1 MINQHAFTTV
11 FSALFSEWGWAVAL
25 GCILGGVSALI
36 AVAACKLLERFRD
49 SAVQH
54 ALLAEYEQQCETQ
67 RLAREALEEKQC
79 ALACDLHHLWDDVN
93 SLAYALHGTTRQL
106 QDALWASRQQLGKP
120 MPVLTLPESHRPFYT
135 ELTALTHALLHL
147 GAQLDSARVE
157 WTDLE
162 FYRAWVKDLRE
173 RFRSFQLKNKHD
185 RQYVRQKLA
194 EIQELHGLIGQC
206 WEQTKFNPFYQRI
219 PGKIFILETLLDGNL
234 IAAKELLPS
243 IESLTSELEFLMSCY
258 KEDESYMSIL

>member
-1 MINQHAFTTV
+1 MINQQAFHTV

-25 GCILGGVSALI
+25 GCILGGTLTLL
-36 AVAACKLLERFRD
+36 AVAICKLLKRRRD
-49 SAVQH
+49 SAVQRT
-54 ALLAEYEQQCETQ
+54 LRAEYEKLCEAQQ
-67 RLAREALEEKQC
+67 LAQCAEEEKQC

-93 SLAYALHGTTRQL
+93 SLAYALHGTTPQL

-120 MPVLTLPESHRPFYT
+120 MPALTLPESHRPFYT
-135 ELTALTHALLHL
+135 ELTALAHALLHL
-147 GAQLDSARVE
+147 GTQLDSARVE
-157 WTDLE
+157 RTDLE
-162 FYRAWVKDLRE
+162 FYREWVKDLRE

-206 WEQTKFNPFYQRI
+206 WEQTKFNPFYQQI

-243 IESLTSELEFLMSCY
+243 IEALTSELEFLMSCY